1 MTECG
6 KVFVYIITSVCWTKG
21 WATTGITTD
30 PYKEHIVHLNW
41 LVENGYLFHYRTTFS
56 RGRGR
61 YGQYGRS
68 YYEADTYG
76 LTKKGWEVAGNY
88 IDAAG
93 TELKYQFP
101 HYPTRE
107 NPKGLESR
115 SLSEIATDLAAD
127 FDEIL
132 AES

>member
-21 WATTGITTD
+21 WGTTGITTD

-41 LVENGYLFHYRTTFS
+41 LVENGYLFHYRTTLS
-56 RGRGR
+56 KGRGR
-61 YGQYGRS
+61 YGQYGRR

-76 LTKKGWEVAGNY
+76 LTKKGWAVAGNY
-88 IDAAG
+88 IDASG
-93 TELKYQFP
+93 TELQYQFP

-107 NPKGLESR
+107 NPEGFKSR
-115 SLSEIATDLAAD
+115 RLSEIATDLAAD